1 MMMIMEKLS
10 ERWVSLRT
18 KIILPYMLLAL
29 TLAAGVAYIGTQVVF
44 DSIEERF
51 VNQLIET
58 GKLSSEWM
66 AREENRLL
74 ETLRLLAHTEGIPE
88 AIKIGDA
95 ERLRE
100 LAYPVAVNSFEEAV
114 EFLDLQ
120 GIGILSTHHRMG
132 EGIEDYDFTRGSEDF
147 KQRAFVQKVLQG
159 QSDSYGDKYAGL
171 VRMGTKD
178 YFYVSGPIFDD
189 EGNLAGIIL
198 VGKSLHTLV
207 REIWEETLARATVY
221 DLDGQPIATTFL
233 EAQAL
238 DIEAVSG
245 ILARQDDE
253 SFTRDLYVSN
263 IDYSEILGPWEARR
277 GDDIGLLGVSFAK
290 NFLVR
295 LTQNTWLQ
303 ILLIVSIAFLLVI
316 VIGFLVSSHISQPIL
331 RLEQAASRVADGDLS
346 VQVKPTARDEV
357 ALLTQRFNAMVSS
370 LHRSKMDLVAAY
382 DTTLEGWA
390 KVLEL
395 RDIETEGHSHR
406 VTDLTLRLARAM
418 GLDGDD
424 LDHFR
429 RGALLHDIGKMAIP
443 DHILLKTGPLTDEE
457 WKIMRQHP
465 IYAVEMLHAIPF
477 LRPALDI
484 PRCHHEKWDGSGYP
498 HGLKGEEIPLAAR
511 IFTVVDVWDAL
522 RSDRPYRPAIPVEEA
537 RKIIQQES
545 GTHFDPRIVEVFLS
559 EVLAVAMPSSH
570 TT

>member
-1 MMMIMEKLS
+1 MMIMKKLS
-10 ERWVSLRT
+10 GRWVPLRT

-29 TLAAGVAYIGTQVVF
+29 ALAAGVAYVGTQVVF

-51 VNQLIET
+51 VNQLIEA

-66 AREENRLL
+66 VREENRLL

-88 AIKIGDA
+88 AIKTGDA

-120 GIGILSTHHRMG
+120 GIGILSMHHRIG
-132 EGIEDYDFTRGSEDF
+132 GSIEDYDFTRGNDDF
-147 KQRAFVQKVLQG
+147 QQRAFVQKALQG
-159 QSDSYGDKYAGL
+159 QSDNYGDKYAGL
-171 VRMGTKD
+171 VRIGTRD
-178 YFYVSGPIFDD
+178 YFCVSGPIFDD
-189 EGNLAGIIL
+189 EGNLVGVML
-198 VGKSLHTLV
+198 VGKSLYTLV
-207 REIWEETLARATVY
+207 RQIWEETLARATIY
-221 DLDGQPIATTFL
+221 GLDGQPIATTFL

-238 DIEAVSG
+238 DTEVASG

-253 SFTRDLYVSN
+253 SFIRDLNVTN
-263 IDYSEILGPWEARR
+263 IDYSEIVGPWEVRR
-277 GDDIGLLGVSFAK
+277 GDDIGLIGISFAK

-303 ILLIVSIAFLLVI
+303 ILLIVSTALLLVI
-316 VIGFLVSSHISQPIL
+316 VIGFFVSNHISQPIL
-331 RLEQAASRVADGDLS
+331 KLEQAASKVADGDLS

-370 LHRSKMDLVAAY
+370 LHRSKMDLVTAY
-382 DTTLEGWA
+382 DTTLEGWV

-395 RDIETEGHSHR
+395 RNIEIEGHSQR

-418 GLDGDD
+418 GIDGED

-429 RGALLHDIGKMAIP
+429 RGALLHDIGKMAIL
-443 DHILLKTGPLTDEE
+443 DHVLLKPGPLTDEE
-457 WKIMRQHP
+457 WETMHQHP
-465 IYAVEMLHAIPF
+465 IYAVEMLHDIPF
-477 LRPALDI
+477 LHPALDI

-498 HGLKGEEIPLAAR
+498 YGLKGEAIPLAAR
-511 IFTVVDVWDAL
+511 IFAVVDVWDAL
-522 RSDRPYRPAIPVEEA
+522 CSDRPYRPAIPVEEA
-537 RKIIQQES
+537 CKIIQQES
-545 GTHFDPRIVEVFLS
+545 GTHFDPRIVEAFLS
-559 EVLAVAMPSSH
+559 EVLAVAIPSSH

>member
-1 MMMIMEKLS
+1 MAMKKLS

-18 KIILPYMLLAL
+18 KIILPYILLAL
-29 TLAAGVAYIGTQVVF
+29 ALAAGVAYVGTQVVF

-51 VNQLIET
+51 VNQLIEA

-66 AREENRLL
+66 VREENRLL

-88 AIKIGDA
+88 AIKTGDA

-100 LAYPVAVNSFEEAV
+100 LAYPVAVNSSEEAV

-120 GIGILSTHHRMG
+120 GMGILSMHHRMG
-132 EGIEDYDFTRGSEDF
+132 GSIEDYDFTRGSEDF
-147 KQRAFVQKVLQG
+147 KQRAFVQKVLQE

-171 VRMGTKD
+171 VQVSKRD
-178 YFYVSGPIFDD
+178 YFYVSGPVFDD
-189 EGNLAGIIL
+189 EDNLAGVML

-221 DLDGQPIATTFL
+221 DLNGQPIATTLL

-238 DIEAVSG
+238 DTEAVSG

-253 SFTRDLYVSN
+253 SFIRDLHVSN
-263 IDYSEILGPWEARR
+263 IDYSEILGPWEVRR
-277 GDDIGLLGVSFAK
+277 GDDLGLIGVSFAK

-303 ILLIVSIAFLLVI
+303 ILLMVSIAFLLVI
-316 VIGFLVSSHISQPIL
+316 VIGFLVSNHISQPIL
-331 RLEQAASRVADGDLS
+331 KLEQAASKVADGDLS

-357 ALLTQRFNAMVSS
+357 ALLTQSFNAMVSS
-370 LHRSKMDLVAAY
+370 LHQSKMDLVTAY

-395 RDIETEGHSHR
+395 RDLETEGHSQR
-406 VTDLTLRLARAM
+406 VTDLTLKLARAM
-418 GLDGDD
+418 GIEGDD
-424 LDHFR
+424 LDQYR

-443 DHILLKTGPLTDEE
+443 DSILLNPGPLTDEE
-457 WKIMRQHP
+457 WEIMHQHP

-484 PRCHHEKWDGSGYP
+484 PRYHHERWDGSGYP
-498 HGLKGEEIPLAAR
+498 YGLKGEEIPLAGR
-511 IFTVVDVWDAL
+511 IFAVVDVWDAL
-522 RSDRPYRPAIPVEEA
+522 CSDRPYRSAIPPEEA
-537 RKIIQQES
+537 CKIIQQES

-559 EVLAVAMPSSH
+559 EVLAVAIPSSH

>member
-1 MMMIMEKLS
+1 MMITKRLS
-10 ERWVSLRT
+10 ERWVPLRT
-18 KIILPYMLLAL
+18 KIILPYILLAL
-29 TLAAGVAYIGTQVVF
+29 ALAAGVAYVGTQVVF

-51 VNQLIET
+51 VNQLIEA

-66 AREENRLL
+66 VREENRLL

-88 AIKIGDA
+88 AIKTGDA

-120 GIGILSTHHRMG
+120 GIGIISMHHRIG
-132 EGIEDYDFTRGSEDF
+132 GSIEDYDFTRGNNDF
-147 KQRAFVQKVLQG
+147 QQRAFVQKALQG
-159 QSDSYGDKYAGL
+159 QPDSYGDKYAGL
-171 VRMGTKD
+171 VRISTRD

-189 EGNLAGIIL
+189 EDNLAGVML

-207 REIWEETLARATVY
+207 RQIWEETLARATIY
-221 DLDGQPIATTFL
+221 GLDGQPVATTFL

-238 DIEAVSG
+238 DTEAASG

-253 SFTRDLYVSN
+253 SFTRDLDVAN
-263 IDYSEILGPWEARR
+263 IDYSEIVGPWEVRG
-277 GDDIGLLGVSFAK
+277 GDDIGLIGVSFAK

-303 ILLIVSIAFLLVI
+303 ILLIVSTAFLLVI
-316 VIGFLVSSHISQPIL
+316 VIGFFVSNHISQPIL
-331 RLEQAASRVADGDLS
+331 RLEQAASKVADGDLS

-370 LHRSKMDLVAAY
+370 LHRSKMDLVTAY

-395 RDIETEGHSHR
+395 RNIEIEGHSQR
-406 VTDLTLRLARAM
+406 VTDLTLRLARSM
-418 GLDGDD
+418 GIDGDD

-429 RGALLHDIGKMAIP
+429 RGALLHDIGKMAIL
-443 DHILLKTGPLTDEE
+443 DHILLKPGPLTDEE
-457 WKIMRQHP
+457 REMMRRHP
-465 IYAVEMLHAIPF
+465 VYAVEMLHDIPF
-477 LRPALDI
+477 LRPVLDI

-498 HGLKGEEIPLAAR
+498 YGLKGEEIPLAAR
-511 IFTVVDVWDAL
+511 IFAVVDVWDAL
-522 RSDRPYRPAIPVEEA
+522 RSDRPYRAAMPVEEA
-537 RKIIQQES
+537 CKIIQQES

-559 EVLAVAMPSSH
+559 EVLAVAIPSSH

>member
-1 MMMIMEKLS
+1 MKKLS
-10 ERWVSLRT
+10 ERWIPLRT
-18 KIILPYMLLAL
+18 KIILPYILLAL
-29 TLAAGVAYIGTQVVF
+29 ALAAGVAYVGTQVVF

-51 VNQLIET
+51 VNQLIEA
-58 GKLSSEWM
+58 GKLSSECM
-66 AREENRLL
+66 VREENRLL

-88 AIKIGDA
+88 AIKTGDA

-114 EFLDLQ
+114 EFLDLH
-120 GIGILSTHHRMG
+120 GIGILSMHHRNG
-132 EGIEDYDFTRGSEDF
+132 GSIEDYDFTRGNDDF
-147 KQRAFVQKVLQG
+147 QQRAFVQKALQG
-159 QSDSYGDKYAGL
+159 QSDNYGDKYAGL
-171 VRMGTKD
+171 VPIGEMD

-189 EGNLAGIIL
+189 ESNLVGAML
-198 VGKSLHTLV
+198 VGKSLHALV
-207 REIWEETLARATVY
+207 RQIWEETLARATLY
-221 DLDGQPIATTFL
+221 GLDGQPIVTTFL

-238 DIEAVSG
+238 DTEAASG

-253 SFTRDLYVSN
+253 SFTRDLYISN
-263 IDYSEILGPWEARR
+263 IDYSEIVGPWEARR
-277 GDDIGLLGVSFAK
+277 GDDIGLIGVSFAK

-303 ILLIVSIAFLLVI
+303 ILLVASIAFLLVI
-316 VIGFLVSSHISQPIL
+316 LIGFVVSNHISRPIL
-331 RLEQAASRVADGDLS
+331 RLEQAASKVADGDLS

-370 LHRSKMDLVAAY
+370 LHRSKMDLITAY

-395 RDIETEGHSHR
+395 RSIEIEGHSQR

-418 GLDGDD
+418 GIDGDD
-424 LDHFR
+424 LDHIR

-443 DHILLKTGPLTDEE
+443 DHILLKAGSLTDEE
-457 WKIMRQHP
+457 WETMHQHP
-465 IYAVEMLHAIPF
+465 IYAVEMLHDIPF
-477 LRPALDI
+477 LHPALDI

-498 HGLKGEEIPLAAR
+498 YGLKGEEIPLAAR
-511 IFTVVDVWDAL
+511 IFAVVDVWDAL
-522 RSDRPYRPAIPVEEA
+522 RSDRPYRPGIPTEEA
-537 RKIIQQES
+537 YKIIQQES

-559 EVLAVAMPSSH
+559 EVLAVAIPSSH

>member
-1 MMMIMEKLS
+1 MIMKKLS

-29 TLAAGVAYIGTQVVF
+29 ALAAGVAYIGTQVVF

-51 VNQLIET
+51 VNQLIEA

-66 AREENRLL
+66 VREENRLL
-74 ETLRLLAHTEGIPE
+74 ETLRLLAHMEGIPE

-95 ERLRE
+95 ERVRE

-120 GIGILSTHHRMG
+120 GIGILSVHHRMG
-132 EGIEDYDFTRGSEDF
+132 GGIEDYDFTRGSDDF
-147 KQRAFVQKVLQG
+147 KQRAFIQKALQG
-159 QSDSYGDKYAGL
+159 QSDSHGDKYAGL
-171 VRMGTKD
+171 VRISKRD
-178 YFYVSGPIFDD
+178 CFYVSGPIFDD
-189 EGNLAGIIL
+189 EDNVVGVIL

-207 REIWEETLARATVY
+207 RQIWEETLARATIY
-221 DLDGQPIATTFL
+221 GLDGQPIATTFL

-238 DIEAVSG
+238 DTEAASG

-253 SFTRDLYVSN
+253 SFTRDLNVTN
-263 IDYSEILGPWEARR
+263 IDYSEIVGPWEART
-277 GDDIGLLGVSFAK
+277 GDDMGLIGVSFAK

-303 ILLIVSIAFLLVI
+303 ILLIVSTALLLVI
-316 VIGFLVSSHISQPIL
+316 VIGFVVSNHISQPIL
-331 RLEQAASRVADGDLS
+331 RLEQAASKVADGDLS

-370 LHRSKMDLVAAY
+370 LHRSKMDLVTAY
-382 DTTLEGWA
+382 DTTLEGWV

-395 RDIETEGHSHR
+395 RNIEIEGHSRR

-418 GLDGDD
+418 GIDGDD
-424 LDHFR
+424 LDHYR
-429 RGALLHDIGKMAIP
+429 RGALLHDIGKMAIL
-443 DHILLKTGPLTDEE
+443 DHTLLKPGPLTDEE
-457 WKIMRQHP
+457 REMIRRHP
-465 IYAVEMLHAIPF
+465 VYAVEMLHDIPF

-498 HGLKGEEIPLAAR
+498 YGLKGEEIPLAAR

-522 RSDRPYRPAIPVEEA
+522 RSDRPYRSALSVEEA
-537 RKIIQQES
+537 REIIQQES

-559 EVLAVAMPSSH
+559 EVLAVATPSSH

>member
-1 MMMIMEKLS
+1 MTIMKKLS
-10 ERWVSLRT
+10 ERWVPLRT
-18 KIILPYMLLAL
+18 KIILPYILLAL
-29 TLAAGVAYIGTQVVF
+29 ALAAGVAYIGTQVVF

-51 VNQLIET
+51 VNQLIEA
-58 GKLSSEWM
+58 GRLSSEWM
-66 AREENRLL
+66 VREENRLL

-88 AIKIGDA
+88 AIKTRDA

-120 GIGILSTHHRMG
+120 GIGILSMHHRNG
-132 EGIEDYDFTRGSEDF
+132 GSIEDYDFTRDNDDF
-147 KQRAFVQKVLQG
+147 QQRAFVQKVLQG
-159 QSDSYGDKYAGL
+159 QSDSDGDKFAGL
-171 VRMGTKD
+171 ALISRRD
-178 YFYVSGPIFDD
+178 HFYVSGPIFDD
-189 EGNLAGIIL
+189 EDNLVGVIL

-207 REIWEETLARATVY
+207 RQIWEETLARATIY
-221 DLDGQPIATTFL
+221 GLDGQPIATTFL

-238 DIEAVSG
+238 DTEAASG
-245 ILARQDDE
+245 ILVRQDDE
-253 SFTRDLYVSN
+253 SLIRDLYVSN
-263 IDYSEILGPWEARR
+263 IGYSEIVGPWEVRR
-277 GDDIGLLGVSFAK
+277 GDDIGLIGVSFAK

-295 LTQNTWLQ
+295 LTQNTRLQ

-316 VIGFLVSSHISQPIL
+316 VIGFVVSNHISQPIL
-331 RLEQAASRVADGDLS
+331 RLEQAAFRVADGDLS

-370 LHRSKMDLVAAY
+370 LHRSKMDLVTAY

-395 RDIETEGHSHR
+395 RNLEIEGHSQR

-418 GLDGDD
+418 GIDGDD
-424 LDHFR
+424 LDHIR

-443 DHILLKTGPLTDEE
+443 DRILLKAGPLTDEE
-457 WKIMRQHP
+457 WEIMHRHP
-465 IYAVEMLHAIPF
+465 IYAVEMLHAVPF

-484 PRCHHEKWDGSGYP
+484 PRYHHERWDGSGYP
-498 HGLKGEEIPLAAR
+498 QGLKGEEIPLAGR
-511 IFTVVDVWDAL
+511 IFAVVDVWDAL
-522 RSDRPYRPAIPVEEA
+522 CSDRPYRSAMPPEEA
-537 RKIIQQES
+537 CKIIQQES
-545 GTHFDPRIVEVFLS
+545 GAHFDPRIVEVFLS
-559 EVLAVAMPSSH
+559 KVLTVATPNNH

>member
-1 MMMIMEKLS
+1 MMRKLS
-10 ERWVSLRT
+10 ERWISLRT
-18 KIILPYMLLAL
+18 KIILPYILLAL
-29 TLAAGVAYIGTQVVF
+29 ALAVGVAYVGTQVVF

-51 VNQLIET
+51 VNQLIEA

-66 AREENRLL
+66 VREENRLL

-88 AIKIGDA
+88 AIKSGDA

-120 GIGILSTHHRMG
+120 GIGILSMHHRSG
-132 EGIEDYDFTRGSEDF
+132 GSIEDYDFTRGNDDF
-147 KQRAFVQKVLQG
+147 QQQAFVQKALQG
-159 QSDSYGDKYAGL
+159 QSDNYGDKYAGL
-171 VRMGTKD
+171 VRISKMD

-189 EGNLAGIIL
+189 EDNLVGAIL

-207 REIWEETLARATVY
+207 RQIWEETLARATIY
-221 DLDGQPIATTFL
+221 GLDGQPIATTFL
-233 EAQAL
+233 EAQVL
-238 DIEAVSG
+238 DTEAASG
-245 ILARQDDE
+245 VLARQDDE
-253 SFTRDLYVSN
+253 SFIRDLNVTN
-263 IDYSEILGPWEARR
+263 IDYSEIVGPWEVRR
-277 GDDIGLLGVSFAK
+277 GDDIGLIGVSFAK

-303 ILLIVSIAFLLVI
+303 ILLIVCTALLLVI
-316 VIGFLVSSHISQPIL
+316 VIGFFVSNHISQPIL
-331 RLEQAASRVADGDLS
+331 RLEQAASKVADGDLS
-346 VQVKPTARDEV
+346 VQVKPTAKDEV

-370 LHRSKMDLVAAY
+370 LHRSKVDLVTAY
-382 DTTLEGWA
+382 DTTLEGWV
-390 KVLEL
+390 KVLEF
-395 RDIETEGHSHR
+395 RNIEIEGHSQR

-418 GLDGDD
+418 GIGGED

-429 RGALLHDIGKMAIP
+429 RGALLHDIGKMAIL
-443 DHILLKTGPLTDEE
+443 DYVLLKPGPLTDEE
-457 WKIMRQHP
+457 RGMIRRHP
-465 IYAVEMLHAIPF
+465 VYAVEMLHDILF

-498 HGLKGEEIPLAAR
+498 YGLKGEEIPLAAR
-511 IFTVVDVWDAL
+511 IFAVVDVWDAL

-537 RKIIQQES
+537 CKIIQQES
-545 GTHFDPRIVEVFLS
+545 GAHFDPRIVEAFLR
-559 EVLAVAMPSSH
+559 EVLAVAIPSSH

>member
-1 MMMIMEKLS
+1 MRKLS

-18 KIILPYMLLAL
+18 KIILPYVLLAL
-29 TLAAGVAYIGTQVVF
+29 ALAAGVAYVGTQVVF

-51 VNQLIET
+51 VNQLIEA

-66 AREENRLL
+66 VREENRLL
-74 ETLRLLAHTEGIPE
+74 ETQRLLAHTEGIPE
-88 AIKIGDA
+88 AIKSGDA

-120 GIGILSTHHRMG
+120 GIGILSMHHRIG
-132 EGIEDYDFTRGSEDF
+132 GSIEDYDFTRGNDDF
-147 KQRAFVQKVLQG
+147 KQQAFVQKALQG

-171 VRMGTKD
+171 VRVNKRD

-189 EGNLAGIIL
+189 EGNLVGVLL
-198 VGKSLHTLV
+198 VGKSLYTLV
-207 REIWEETLARATVY
+207 RQIWEETLARATIY
-221 DLDGQPIATTFL
+221 GLDGQPIATTFL

-238 DIEAVSG
+238 DTEAASG

-253 SFTRDLYVSN
+253 SFIRDLNVAN
-263 IDYSEILGPWEARR
+263 INYSEILGPWEARR
-277 GDDIGLLGVSFAK
+277 GDDIGLIGVSFAK

-303 ILLIVSIAFLLVI
+303 ILLIVSTAFLLVI
-316 VIGFLVSSHISQPIL
+316 LVGFFVSNHISQPIL
-331 RLEQAASRVADGDLS
+331 RLEQAASKVADGDLS

-370 LHRSKMDLVAAY
+370 LHRSKMDLVTAY
-382 DTTLEGWA
+382 DTTLEGWV

-395 RDIETEGHSHR
+395 RNIEIEGHSQR
-406 VTDLTLRLARAM
+406 VTDLALRLAGAM
-418 GLDGDD
+418 GIDGDD

-443 DHILLKTGPLTDEE
+443 DHILLKAGSLTDEE
-457 WKIMRQHP
+457 WETMHQHP
-465 IYAVEMLHAIPF
+465 IYAVEMLHDIPF
-477 LRPALDI
+477 LHPALDI

-498 HGLKGEEIPLAAR
+498 YGLKGEEIPLAAR
-511 IFTVVDVWDAL
+511 IFAVVDVWDAL

-537 RKIIQQES
+537 WKIIQQES
-545 GTHFDPRIVEVFLS
+545 GTHFDPRIVEAFLS
-559 EVLAVAMPSSH
+559 EVLTVAVPSSH